1 MMEERRK
8 YGVWVHWVGDAVS
21 LLTMLITIAIGYGR
35 MDARVEELAKA
46 QKATDAARLEL
57 KEDVNK
63 RVELIQRTLERIDDK
78 LERLVIRGNK

>member
-1 MMEERRK
+1 
-8 YGVWVHWVGDAVS
+8 
-21 LLTMLITIAIGYGR
+21 MLITIAIGYGR